1 MGIVIYR
8 NGLPAYSAESLER
21 AVDLAEDSDPL
32 RFTSDEK
39 VKLAAGLPF
48 VKEGNWWMAQ
58 AEEIEAV
65 EAKEWE
71 HED

>member
-8 NGLPAYSAESLER
+8 NGLPAYSAETLDR

-32 RFTSDEK
+32 RFTADEK
-39 VKLAAGLPF
+39 GKLSVGLPF
-48 VKEGNWWMAQ
+48 VKDGNWWMAQ
-58 AEEIEAV
+58 EEEIDFVDEN
-65 EAKEWE
+65 EWQ

>member
-8 NGLPAYSAESLER
+8 NGLPAYSAESLDK
-21 AVDLAEDSDPL
+21 AVYLAEDSDPL
-32 RFTSDEK
+32 RFTADEK
-39 VKLAAGLPF
+39 VKLTVGLPF
-48 VKEGNWWMAQ
+48 VKEENWWMAQ
-58 AEEIEAV
+58 AEEIDVV